1 MADDKSADE
10 VYCGSCGEAIKKR
23 AKVCPNCGVANE
35 RYEQPSGSQTATQRT
50 ANNSVSNRTTQRA
63 DPTESQPTDVSDNW
77 HYATGASIAL
87 WTVGFGTAGVVPD
100 ALAGFVYIIAL
111 TLMPASIYFDTQW
124 VSAKTHWQPDSN
136 VWIGVSVLP
145 LINIPMGAIYLFR
158 RYNAERSSKE
168 NYTAPGSDPDSAL
181 EELRERYSRGEVSD
195 EEFEQRVEKLVG
207 TEDDASAEKYI
218 ESEK

>member
-1 MADDKSADE
+1 MSDNKSADE

-35 RYEQPSGSQTATQRT
+35 RYERSSGSQTTTRRA
-50 ANNSVSNRTTQRA
+50 ANNSVSNPTTERT
-63 DPTESQPTDVSDNW
+63 DPTNSQPTDVSDSW

-87 WTVGFGTAGVVPD
+87 WTVGFGVPD
-100 ALAGFVYIIAL
+100 TLAGLMFIIAWV
-111 TLMPASIYFDTQW
+111 LMPASIYFDTQW

-136 VWIGVSVLP
+136 VWIGVSALP

-158 RYNAERSSKE
+158 RYNADRSSEE
-168 NYTAPGSDPDSAL
+168 NYTAPGSDSDSAL
-181 EELRERYSRGEVSD
+181 EELRGRYSRGEISD

-207 TEDDASAEKYI
+207 TEDNASAEKYI